1 MLIPDTT
8 HPEKTIFYNG
18 ALVLEIILRDRVVD
32 FLELYHQASN
42 LRHMSMAVFVLCL
55 DWLFLLG
62 VVSMEDDGKVK
73 LCS

>member
-18 ALVLEIILRDRVVD
+18 ALVLEILLRDRVVD
-32 FLELYHQASN
+32 FLELYRQASS